1 MLGGRSKLAT
11 KRASMRVQRDIAELN
26 FSRSNNEHASTTIEF
41 PEGHSNVLK
50 VKVTV
55 SMTLGPY
62 AGGHF
67 PFMIDIPPTYPF
79 HAPIVTSM
87 TRSARPR
94 ETSTR
99 HPLLSLTRGWPIL
112 ARRVWHPNFDVHTG
126 KVRHPL
132 CGNDWRP
139 VLSIN
144 TVIFGLQVSPRR
156 AVSGVGAIRDH
167 PRSFAPHPPRTR
179 QLLFLEPNPEYPANP
194 TATEAFCANRELFN
208 NQVSHARDLVRHM
221 GVTPPSTLLPHYRS
235 IRCSAAAGSSAWTSP
250 AIWSCEPCRRNEGAA
265 SPTSSRTRS
274 STRSSERCASNPST
288 SIARSAAGHQ
298 PARKGR
304 ASPRPHPRARLR

>member
-99 HPLLSLTRGWPIL
+99 HPLLSLTCGWPIL

-208 NQVSHARDLVRHM
+208 NQVSHARAR
-221 GVTPPSTLLPHYRS
+221 PW
-235 IRCSAAAGSSAWTSP
+235 SS
-250 AIWSCEPCRRNEGAA
+250 
-265 SPTSSRTRS
+265 
-274 STRSSERCASNPST
+274 CAT
-288 SIARSAAGHQ
+288 WA
-298 PARKGR
+298 
-304 ASPRPHPRARLR
+304 